1 MTVYKEVF
9 SQVYYCM
16 NNYTANLI
24 KANNQSNIFDTKLF
38 ILCHYYAS
46 SYYLC
51 ALSFISDEKDIKVII
66 QPYRAYNFML
76 VM

>member
-1 MTVYKEVF
+1 MKY
-9 SQVYYCM
+9 
-16 NNYTANLI
+16 
-24 KANNQSNIFDTKLF
+24 
-38 ILCHYYAS
+38 
-46 SYYLC
+46 YYLC